1 MTLYTAVITLILVM
15 DPLGNI
21 PAFLSVLSHVERRKR
36 KRIIL
41 RETSIAFV
49 VLTVFL
55 IFGQYILE
63 GTHISQS
70 ALGISGGI
78 ILFLISLRM
87 IFPHEESEARI
98 RKPEDPFIVPLAIP
112 LIAGPSTMAVVM
124 LMAIH
129 SPKHIP
135 LWFLALFISWLIS
148 TIILVFADKLSK
160 LLGEKGLIALERLMG
175 MILTTMAVQMFLSGI
190 QQFFHLA

>member
-49 VLTVFL
+49 VLTV
-55 IFGQYILE
+55 
-63 GTHISQS
+63 
-70 ALGISGGI
+70 
-78 ILFLISLRM
+78 FLISLRM

-160 LLGEKGLIALERLMG
+160 LLRSEEHTSEL
-175 MILTTMAVQMFLSGI
+175 QS
-190 QQFFHLA
+190 QSN

>member
-160 LLGEKGLIALERLMG
+160 LLRSEEHTSEL
-175 MILTTMAVQMFLSGI
+175 QS
-190 QQFFHLA
+190 QSN